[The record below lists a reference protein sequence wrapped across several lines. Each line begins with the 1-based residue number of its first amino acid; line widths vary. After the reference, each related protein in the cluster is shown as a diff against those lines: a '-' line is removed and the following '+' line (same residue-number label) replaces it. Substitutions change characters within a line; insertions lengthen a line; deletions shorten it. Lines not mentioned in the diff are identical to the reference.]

1 MLHLVDYNSNR
12 TVLIYADCNSTLN
25 KGRVLSSRLK
35 SSVDNTCSSPS
46 NSTTLTL
53 NQEQTLNLVNGGNAI
68 PYNFV
73 IQDRDI
79 AKFDF
84 IVYLS
89 PLYTLEGY
97 GDDFIEGSG
106 ILNDF
111 IESTHVLINSV
122 EYEIN
127 RNLSTEN
134 KVYVKAPIQGSV
146 TSYQVPVVYKEF
158 LFPHKFLLEKSINM
172 IASISTSCCEAI
184 DKPTEYVIKYTAL
197 QTAIK
202 CCDKAS
208 AIDLFNLL
216 KSWT

>member
-1 MLHLVDYNSNR
+1 MLQLVDYNNNR

-25 KGRVLSSRLK
+25 KGRVLSAKIKASI
-35 SSVDNTCSSPS
+35 DACGTTS
-46 NSTTLTL
+46 NSTVITL
-53 NQEQTLNLVNGGNAI
+53 NQEQTLSLINGGNAI
-68 PYNFV
+68 PYNFT
-73 IQDRDI
+73 I
-79 AKFDF
+79 FDKEIGKYDF
-84 IVYLS
+84 VVYLS

-111 IESTHVLINSV
+111 VESTHVLINNV

-134 KVYVKAPIQGSV
+134 KVYVNAPIQGSV
-146 TSYQVPVVYKEF
+146 TSYQVVIVSKEF
-158 LFPHKFLLEKSINM
+158 LFPSKFLLEKSIKM
-172 IASISTSCCEAI
+172 IASISTSCCEAV
-184 DKPTEYVIKYTAL
+184 DRPTEYVIKYTAL
-197 QTAIK
+197 HTAIK